1 MKKLYILFTKYFSL
15 SCRLYIFYILIMSDN
30 ILSGHM
36 IICYNVLWGM
46 LSHFSSI
53 LSGEKIYK
61 IKQSLIIIMLG
72 MRGKNKHS

>member
-1 MKKLYILFTKYFSL
+1 
-15 SCRLYIFYILIMSDN
+15 
-30 ILSGHM
+30 M